1 MASNPGEQMEE
12 DVSRIGRMPVVIPD
26 GVHVDVNGSK
36 VSVKGPNGELMRE
49 FRSEMKIEKQ
59 DDTVIVERPSDAPQM
74 RALHGLTRSLIN
86 NMVIGVSEG
95 FSKTLE
101 VQGVGYRPELDGK
114 DLILHVGFSH
124 SVRIEPLTGIEFE
137 VDTRARLIVVK
148 GADKE
153 VVGQVAADVRKIRP
167 PEPYKGKGIRYQG
180 EYVRRKAGKAGKV
193 MA

>member
-1 MASNPGEQMEE
+1 MEE

-26 GVHVDVNGSK
+26 GVKVEVKGSK
-36 VSVKGPNGELMRE
+36 VIVKGPNGELERE
-49 FRSEMKIEKQ
+49 FRPEMKIEKQ
-59 DDTVIVERPSDAPQM
+59 DDSVSVERPSDAPQM
-74 RALHGLTRSLIN
+74 RSLHGLTRSLIN
-86 NMVIGVSEG
+86 NMVVGVSEG

-101 VQGVGYRPELDGK
+101 VQGVGYRPEMQGK
-114 DLILHVGFSH
+114 DLILHVGYSH
-124 SVRIEPLTGIEFE
+124 PVKVEPADGIEFE
-137 VDTRARLIVVK
+137 VDTKVRTIVIK

-153 VVGQVAADVRKIRP
+153 VVGQVAADIRKIRP